1 MLSWVKFGG
10 ITIGAG
16 VVLGLGVVGW
26 MKANPGEG
34 PLANSGGWSVVLG
47 FQRGDDTEET
57 PAPSSSP
64 AANVPLGTPD
74 VGNNANSQS
83 QSISLSGN
91 ASGNGGSSSGGS
103 AGNGGGG
110 SSAPAANVPGPEEFG
125 QYEAYKDKEVAMYG
139 DLVAGTGAAVAN
151 GSTVTVQYKGW
162 LTSGKLFDQ
171 STADR
176 PYSFVEGAHGVIP
189 GWEEGLFG
197 MKVGGKR
204 RLIIPPGRGY
214 GAAGAANGL
223 IPPNSV
229 LVFDVELVA
238 VK

>member
-57 PAPSSSP
+57 PASSS
-64 AANVPLGTPD
+64 
-74 VGNNANSQS
+74 S
-83 QSISLSGN
+83 
-91 ASGNGGSSSGGS
+91 
-103 AGNGGGG
+103 
-110 SSAPAANVPGPEEFG
+110 PAANVPGPEEFG